1 MRHGNVLNV
10 EPVQAAQSMT
20 SRRRKEQQQS
30 KEKWLWIVLAI
41 GLAGGVVL
49 MSISF

>member
-1 MRHGNVLNV
+1 
-10 EPVQAAQSMT
+10 MT

-49 MSISF
+49 MNISF